1 MSADYCKNVVIGS
14 TEAGEVMTVVQM
26 AIQANAPYTL
36 LRDAVLSH
44 PTMSEG
50 LNVLF
55 STLG

>member
-14 TEAGEVMTVVQM
+14 TKAGEVMTVVQM